1 MLNRDVSSVGRHLM
15 FEKAFL
21 VSIRGRVH
29 GVGFRMWTEREAQAM
44 RLRGWVRNER
54 DGSVTALVG
63 GPEEVVASMIERFW
77 NGPRDSAVISVE
89 AKPVDPADLP
99 SGFTQRR

>member
-1 MLNRDVSSVGRHLM
+1 M

-21 VSIRGRVH
+21 VTIHGRVQ
-29 GVGFRMWTEREAQAM
+29 GVGFRMWTEREAQSL
-44 RLRGWVRNER
+44 RLRGWVRNEH

-77 NGPRDSAVISVE
+77 TGPPGSAVTSVE
-89 AKPVDPADLP
+89 ARPVHPADLP
-99 SGFTQRR
+99 AGFGQSP